1 MMIAGIGFVS
11 SLVLMLFLLGLLYV
25 INNKI
30 TSITEIEKID
40 TVPVLGVIPSSKH
53 VDDRGLHIVEHPKS
67 VVSEA
72 IRALRTNL
80 DFFSANKKT
89 KVITISSTVSGEGK
103 SFLAKNLGGIMAYSS
118 KKVILIDLDMR
129 KPKGNGT
136 STFDDR
142 TKGVSTVLIRK
153 NSWQECL
160 TPTPLENFDFLPA
173 GPHPPNPSELLMNG
187 EFEGLLDELKTIYD
201 YIILDTPPVGLVTD
215 GIMAMKR
222 SDVSIYIFRANYSK
236 KDFLFNLQR
245 IININKF
252 SNITTILNAL
262 PPGEKS
268 YGYGYYV
275 NPGKPNWL
283 QKIFKA

>member
-1 MMIAGIGFVS
+1 
-11 SLVLMLFLLGLLYV
+11 
-25 INNKI
+25 
-30 TSITEIEKID
+30 
-40 TVPVLGVIPSSKH
+40 
-53 VDDRGLHIVEHPKS
+53 
-67 VVSEA
+67 
-72 IRALRTNL
+72 
-80 DFFSANKKT
+80 
-89 KVITISSTVSGEGK
+89 
-103 SFLAKNLGGIMAYSS
+103 MAYSN
-118 KKVILIDLDMR
+118 KKVILVDLDMR

-142 TKGVSTVLIRK
+142 TKGVSTILIRK

-160 TPTPLENFDFLPA
+160 AKTPLENFDFLPS
-173 GPHPPNPSELLMNG
+173 GPHPPNPSELLLNG
-187 EFEGLLDELKTIYD
+187 EFEGLLTELRKVYD

-268 YGYGYYV
+268 YGYGYYQ
-275 NPGKPNWL
+275 NPVEPRWY
-283 QKIFKA
+283 QKIFKI